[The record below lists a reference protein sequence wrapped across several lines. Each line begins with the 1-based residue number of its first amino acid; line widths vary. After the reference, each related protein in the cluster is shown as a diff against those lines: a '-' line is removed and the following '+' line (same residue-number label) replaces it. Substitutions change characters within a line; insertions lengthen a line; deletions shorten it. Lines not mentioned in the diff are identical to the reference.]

1 MKKDTLRMQFLSGVI
16 TEGEYKIKL
25 LNELQ
30 YFHNGAE
37 MNQIINYDD
46 SDITDD
52 LESLGQGSMDG
63 QDFTPG
69 STYDIGGQ
77 EYKIESQGDE
87 FKLVLAEALNKSLN
101 ESMIGGIVGI
111 GAINQIPPRSKADY
125 ETAFEHFLGGKYGL
139 NEVEEVNEGEQTIR
153 SKSIKDY
160 ILSQIKLYPMYSAQL
175 KSFESN
181 IKNNENLTKEKAKEI
196 IEKFIKITRRTEDVF
211 DDEMKQI
218 KNIDYQTDRD
228 QMAAIQGGYY

>member
-1 MKKDTLRMQFLSGVI
+1 MEKDTLRMQFLSGVI
-16 TEGEYKIKL
+16 TESEYKVKL
-25 LNELQ
+25 QENTAPI
-30 YFHNGAE
+30 F
-37 MNQIINYDD
+37 DVV
-46 SDITDD
+46 T
-52 LESLGQGSMDG
+52 MDG
-63 QDFTPG
+63 KTMVGTHQYGVGFKANKKG
-69 STYDIGGQ
+69 
-77 EYKIESQGDE
+77 IEMG
-87 FKLVLAEALNKSLN
+87 FKDDPKSIPNKTKKVEEKAKAKVNVGESLN

-111 GAINQIPPRSKADY
+111 GAINQIPPRAKADY
-125 ETAFEHFLGGKYGL
+125 ETAFEYFLGEKYGL
-139 NEVEEVNEGEQTIR
+139 NEEEKINEGEQTIR

-181 IKNNENLTKEKAKEI
+181 IKNNQDLTEEEAKEI

-211 DDEMKQI
+211 DAEMKNI